1 MKTCKKLIQP
11 PFSRELIPLSTGAP
25 APRKGEGVRPLCC
38 RRSPSRPAGGL
49 RPTYPGQRPR
59 EANFLLER
67 NRRREGRWRGGT
79 QNFCETASR
88 VRHTFSPARSAGPV
102 ARYPLPT
109 RIEAGAVG
117 THWLVGGALSGM
129 ATSSSSYSGPSS
141 ESPSSTVPNPPAN
154 AGGGGSGG
162 KPGSAAPAAAGRAG
176 PAPSSSSPRTE
187 HKSGPPGGPP
197 PTKKGPCGSGARPRH
212 KAGQCPSSP
221 AAAAPAVPATT
232 PEPPSSPVASAAI
245 MLSLTGSFT
254 PGRRRQRDSGP
265 LPPLRP
271 PPPPNPAGRG
281 PGRGW
286 NFPAETGREQ
296 RPAGRGL
303 DRSTGPCAAASARGC
318 LGPRPPQGSAA
329 RPGCSALAR
338 YLCACASCA
347 ARPGCTGLPAL
358 VEAVVRAGETGF
370 VPLPKGWERA
380 GVG

>member
-88 VRHTFSPARSAGPV
+88 VRHTFSPARSGGPV

-271 PPPPNPAGRG
+271 PPPPTRQAVDRDA
-281 PGRGW
+281 
-286 NFPAETGREQ
+286 AETSRQ
-296 RPAGRGL
+296 RRAGNNARLGGGWTAPQGPARL
-303 DRSTGPCAAASARGC
+303 PRPAAASARGR
-318 LGPRPPQGSAA
+318 PREAPPARGAPRLRGTSAPARAA
-329 RPGCSALAR
+329 RPGRAVRVCR
-338 YLCACASCA
+338 RWWRRLCG
-347 ARPGCTGLPAL
+347 PGRQVSFRCR
-358 VEAVVRAGETGF
+358 RAGNVRE
-370 VPLPKGWERA
+370 
-380 GVG
+380 